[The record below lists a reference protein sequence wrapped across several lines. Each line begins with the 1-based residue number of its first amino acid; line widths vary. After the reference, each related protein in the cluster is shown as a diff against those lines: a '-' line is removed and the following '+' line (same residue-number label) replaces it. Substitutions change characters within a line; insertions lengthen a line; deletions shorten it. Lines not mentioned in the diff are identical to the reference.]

1 MPRKKFDLSTLPK
14 YPDLSIEKR
23 LWDAGWAHIAGID
36 EAGRGA
42 LAGPVCAAAV
52 ILPNLP
58 KHTRILAGV
67 RDSKQMTQLQRE
79 RFEPLIKE
87 IAISWGIGFASA
99 AEIDE
104 IGILPATRLA
114 AKRATDS
121 LSLTPDYLITDYLKL
136 PEIDLPQEHFV
147 KGDMRSLTIS
157 SASVLAK
164 TARDAQMRL
173 LDEQVPGYDLSRH
186 KGYGTKAHRAAI
198 QKLGKSSIHRQT
210 FTLKEMLGPGYPAP
224 TDSCS
229 LID

>member
-1 MPRKKFDLSTLPK
+1 MPRKKFDISTLPK
-14 YPDLSIEKR
+14 YPDLKIEAP

-58 KHTRILAGV
+58 KRTRSLAGV

-79 RFEPLIKE
+79 RFEPLVKE
-87 IAISWGIGFASA
+87 IAISYGIGFATA

-114 AKRATDS
+114 AKRAVEA
-121 LSLTPDYLITDYLKL
+121 LSPTPDYLITDYLKL
-136 PEIDLPQEHFV
+136 PEIDIPQEHFI
-147 KGDMRSLTIS
+147 KGDARSLTIAA
-157 SASVLAK
+157 ASVLAK
-164 TARDAQMRL
+164 TARDAHLRQ

-198 QKLGKSSIHRQT
+198 HKLGKSPIHRQS
-210 FTLKEMLGPGYPAP
+210 FQIK
-224 TDSCS
+224 S
-229 LID
+229 